1 MIVSIEV
8 LATNA
13 GGLYLQFAKIA
24 NVTILGVKREGL
36 NYTEVSGS
44 PSGRQFKYTEA
55 AGRIDFAIP
64 FLPPVLIGS
73 KKQFEI
79 VWILIK
85 T

>member
-8 LATNA
+8 WATNP
-13 GGLYLQFAKIA
+13 GGTFLQFAKIA

-44 PSGRQFKYTEA
+44 PSGRQFKYTRS

-64 FLPPVLIGS
+64 FAPPVLIGS
-73 KKQFEI
+73 KTQSEVI
-79 VWILIK
+79 WILIK
-85 T
+85 K